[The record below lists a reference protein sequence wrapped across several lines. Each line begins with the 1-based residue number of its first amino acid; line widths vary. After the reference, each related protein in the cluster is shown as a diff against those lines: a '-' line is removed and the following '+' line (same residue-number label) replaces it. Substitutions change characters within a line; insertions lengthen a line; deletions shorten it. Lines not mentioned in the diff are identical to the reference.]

1 MNTHT
6 LLISLMSLMSVSASA
21 ETVSLYDFED
31 QKPLNNVF
39 WGVTET
45 IESNPYSCGNTSKY
59 CSKFEVSGYGLDGFN
74 NTADL
79 SKYILAVDVFAN
91 TDETVKC
98 YHAGGRQRPVSELQS
113 KKMDYPLL

>member
-31 QKPLNNVF
+31 QKTLNGVG
-39 WGVTET
+39 WGVE
-45 IESNPYSCGNTSKY
+45 ESIVENPYSCGNTSKY
-59 CSKFEVSGYGLDGFN
+59 CSKLVVTNYGLDGFN

-79 SKYILAVDVFAN
+79 SKYIVAVDVFAN

-98 YHAGGRQRPVSELQS
+98 YHAAANKDLYQS
-113 KKMDYPLL
+113 CKAKKWTTL